1 MLCMRNGMFLPY
13 QCIREVTVL
22 SNYSHH
28 GGRACEPWGS
38 SGRSEHLPSSSLQR
52 APAVQRPSE
61 NTCQPA
67 AFKEHLPSSSC
78 ETVEMTS
85 HSAAIRQ
92 QRTPA
97 VQQPSEN
104 TCRPAAIREHLPS
117 SSHQRPPA
125 VRHPSDGSHSPQW
138 APGKLR
144 MWKHKILAPESWDR
158 DQRNDFSEPGRLHLP
173 KHRKALNSLPG
184 DIWFSLT
191 YSPLLTFSDFVA
203 KLLYDWP
210 PPSVSLG
217 QFSQGHWR
225 CCLQGLSPKT
235 SPRIKPNSQLSD
247 CAYFSSLHTPLRYT
261 S

>member
-1 MLCMRNGMFLPY
+1 MRNGMFLPY

-38 SGRSEHLPSSSLQR
+38 SGRSEHLPSSS
-52 APAVQRPSE
+52 
-61 NTCQPA
+61 
-67 AFKEHLPSSSC
+67 H
-78 ETVEMTS
+78 
-85 HSAAIRQ
+85 

-97 VQQPSEN
+97 VQQPSESTCCPAAIREHLPASGLQRTPAVQQLWDCRDDQPFSGHQTAEN

-138 APGKLR
+138 APRKLR

-210 PPSVSLG
+210 PPPVSSG

-225 CCLQGLSPKT
+225 CCRQGLSPKT